1 MLPAAVGN
9 LRAAVDPNPSCAWPQ
24 TLPLRLPLQCACLA
38 ALQDLRAKYAQLFA
52 VSTML
57 EFMWQEPGHLVAY
70 FVHRSL
76 KRVRQ
81 AMLAAE

>member
-1 MLPAAVGN
+1 MPGDELHLVFDCP
-9 LRAAVDPNPSCAWPQ
+9 
-24 TLPLRLPLQCACLA
+24 
-38 ALQDLRAKYAQLFA
+38 ALQDLRSKYAQLFT
-52 VSTML
+52 VSSML

-70 FVHRSL
+70 FVHMSL